1 MNFMLNNRSLLE
13 LIEKHEMDWLSEEAF
28 DSGITTEILQFIN
41 GTKTKDK
48 KRLLS
53 AIVTFLLSNSSVVSD
68 VFAKTLFE
76 LIS

>member
-1 MNFMLNNRSLLE
+1 MNFILNNRSLLK

-28 DSGITTEILQFIN
+28 ESGITTEILQFIN

-53 AIVTFLLSNSSVVSD
+53 AIVAFLLSNSSVVSD

>member
-1 MNFMLNNRSLLE
+1 ME

-28 DSGITTEILQFIN
+28 ESGITTDILQFIN

-53 AIVTFLLSNSSVVSD
+53 TIITFLLSNSSVVSD
-68 VFAKTLFE
+68 AFSKTLFE
-76 LIS
+76 LNH

>member
-1 MNFMLNNRSLLE
+1 MK

-28 DSGITTEILQFIN
+28 ESGITTEILQFIN

-53 AIVTFLLSNSSVVSD
+53 AIVAFLLSNSSVVSD

>member
-1 MNFMLNNRSLLE
+1 MNFMLNNRSLLK

-28 DSGITTEILQFIN
+28 ESGITTEILQFIN

-53 AIVTFLLSNSSVVSD
+53 AIVAFLLSNSSVVSD